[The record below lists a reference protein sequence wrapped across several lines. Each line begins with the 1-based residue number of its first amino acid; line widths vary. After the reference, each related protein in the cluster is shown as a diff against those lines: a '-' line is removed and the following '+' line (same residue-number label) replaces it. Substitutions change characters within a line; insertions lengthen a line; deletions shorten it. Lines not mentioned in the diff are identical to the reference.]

1 MAAGAISV
9 VAAASATTA
18 DIDTAMTAAIAATSV
33 TAMISTA
40 VINNVV
46 FCIAKEV

>member
-1 MAAGAISV
+1 MAAGDISV
-9 VAAASATTA
+9 VAAASATTT
-18 DIDTAMTAAIAATSV
+18 DIDTAMTAAITATNV

-40 VINNVV
+40 VVNNTV